1 MSFLSNIAKSLFRGG
16 LIKKGIKAIGKS
28 LSKGLSRG
36 GVRAI
41 RGIKSG
47 AAQVAAL
54 PRAVSSGTSLV
65 STLPKGFGTGN
76 TLRVLQNSISK
87 DLAKAS
93 KTALNKDALGRLSA
107 RMAKIA
113 TSKKQSSALR
123 NILKNAR
130 ANETYGQ
137 YLRRIGNRASN
148 LVKSLVREGGENLV
162 IDKTATTIAKA
173 AIGLGTV
180 AAGTAIGVEIAGD
193 KKN

>member
-1 MSFLSNIAKSLFRGG
+1 
-16 LIKKGIKAIGKS
+16 
-28 LSKGLSRG
+28 
-36 GVRAI
+36 
-41 RGIKSG
+41 
-47 AAQVAAL
+47 
-54 PRAVSSGTSLV
+54 
-65 STLPKGFGTGN
+65 
-76 TLRVLQNSISK
+76 
-87 DLAKAS
+87 
-93 KTALNKDALGRLSA
+93 
-107 RMAKIA
+107 MAKIA